1 MSERE
6 LDSSINDYIETE
18 KIDEIKDIITKCR
31 YEFYSGKSSNNE
43 DYHTKA
49 LELIKYIKD
58 LKIKK

>member
-1 MSERE
+1 MPLS
-6 LDSSINDYIETE
+6 N
-18 KIDEIKDIITKCR
+18 EIKDIITKCR